1 MPTLQKTF
9 TKLVH
14 LKHELCVMVMRW
26 EHYWALDRISEGNSI
41 NEQSRIISLGSESD
55 FSHLEQSFDNK
66 EEAELPDKISI
77 EDPLAPA
84 RPQEN
89 EEAKDEPQFPAMNE
103 EVKAEENDSDK
114 EKLEEP
120 VTPNTM

>member
-1 MPTLQKTF
+1 M
-9 TKLVH
+9 
-14 LKHELCVMVMRW
+14 
-26 EHYWALDRISEGNSI
+26 
-41 NEQSRIISLGSESD
+41 
-55 FSHLEQSFDNK
+55 
-66 EEAELPDKISI
+66 ELPDKISI

-89 EEAKDEPQFPAMNE
+89 EQAKDEPQLPAINE
-103 EVKAEENDSDK
+103 EVKAEEDDSDE